1 MQYSELL
8 GVLNDAAVNIV
19 DTSYM
24 LFRLFRRQGST
35 YYNRSCPVKRLF
47 ATSYTTSNSY
57 PRLVPRN
64 ESGSGTVACLRRDC
78 KGVIKRLVGKYTL
91 PAGFIMDEL
100 DMVACHT
107 GIYAGLT
114 GRLLAPNTW
123 EAYNTAH
130 FWPHIMQKWGDDIPK
145 KLLKTILYSGL
156 NGASLRGGHTRQG
169 RRGVRIF
176 ERGRSG

>member
-1 MQYSELL
+1 
-8 GVLNDAAVNIV
+8 
-19 DTSYM
+19 
-24 LFRLFRRQGST
+24 
-35 YYNRSCPVKRLF
+35 
-47 ATSYTTSNSY
+47 
-57 PRLVPRN
+57 
-64 ESGSGTVACLRRDC
+64 
-78 KGVIKRLVGKYTL
+78 
-91 PAGFIMDEL
+91 MDEL

-156 NGASLRGGHTRQG
+156 NGLRGNGAIRAKVAEVCGDLTGADLDSYLQKVLRHPILQELASFQSSLGRQPFNSFLPG
-169 RRGVRIF
+169 SKNG
-176 ERGRSG
+176 GNTQPYSTL